1 MPVIK
6 LKSENDALKI
16 LNTELKA
23 KIASLEMQIS
33 CFRDLNSDP
42 EPQQILMKNLRE
54 KVSDLEE
61 QLTILQT
68 NSVKLIDALQKSQ
81 RDNYKMQEKIVDK
94 KLQEQDNLHNIIL
107 KTDILK
113 NHFHKRT
120 EESRERKYKSN

>member
-81 RDNYKMQEKIVDK
+81 RDNYKMQEKIVRMVK
-94 KLQEQDNLHNIIL
+94 NFSKLDFMEKNGKNGGKD
-107 KTDILK
+107 TDT
-113 NHFHKRT
+113 H
-120 EESRERKYKSN
+120 